1 MICFMFIYLCDI
13 DDDVAGGVDDEEEV
27 IQLRQSVCPG
37 RPVPD
42 VFKPKHLWINK
53 SLFYFPPV
61 NLGEDKKLKHQ
72 SSWWF
77 YLLPQKEKIC
87 VLAKLKQSF

>member
-42 VFKPKHLWINK
+42 VFKPKHLKKKHNVNVFKYSCSKETNYNK
-53 SLFYFPPV
+53 TSV
-61 NLGEDKKLKHQ
+61 D
-72 SSWWF
+72 
-77 YLLPQKEKIC
+77 
-87 VLAKLKQSF
+87 